1 VPRTHAAD
9 KIAGDRPRIPVAP
22 DHEAFVRANTGVE
35 APPLTPEIRLHL
47 ASEVVPLW
55 EASEEELAA
64 QGLPPPFWAFAW
76 PGGQALA
83 RYILD
88 HPQTVAGQ
96 RVLDFAAGSGLQ
108 AIAAALAGAAR
119 IEAGEID
126 PFAGAAIRL
135 NAALNGAAL
144 EVVLDDLVGRDDGR
158 WDVVLAGDVFYE
170 RPMAERVEPWLRRLA
185 ARGALVLLGDPG
197 RSYLPRGGLERL
209 IAYSVKTSRELED
222 TDVRNTVVWRL
233 QA

>member
-1 VPRTHAAD
+1 MPRTRAT
-9 KIAGDRPRIPVAP
+9 DRNSSDRSRPPAAP
-22 DHEAFVRANTGVE
+22 DYEAFVRANTAV
-35 APPLTPEIRLHL
+35 AVPPLTPEIRLHL

-88 HPQTVAGQ
+88 HPQTVVGQ

-185 ARGALVLLGDPG
+185 ARGTLVLLGDPG
-197 RSYLPRGGLERL
+197 RSYLPRNGLERL
-209 IAYSVKTSRELED
+209 IAYSVKTSLDLED
-222 TDVRNTVVWRL
+222 TDVRNTVVWQL